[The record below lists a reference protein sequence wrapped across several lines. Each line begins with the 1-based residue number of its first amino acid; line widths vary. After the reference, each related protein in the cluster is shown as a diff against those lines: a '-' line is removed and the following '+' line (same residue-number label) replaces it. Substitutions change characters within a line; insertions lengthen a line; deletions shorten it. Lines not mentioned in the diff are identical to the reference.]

1 MTEKDPNMPKSRF
14 QRGAGQEMPALRVIR
29 RTLTP
34 LLVVVAILFLISG
47 VRAIIQVYDLD
58 VWVSNTEPS
67 LQGSFEAGTSV
78 ITSGRAS
85 ATVKLELVQ
94 EGRSEILM
102 VDSVRGRNFP
112 VFNPLP
118 RRSARRVV
126 VSPVVMSRFS
136 AGPATIRATAL
147 GRSQW
152 TRTPPPT
159 VSSVGITIAP

>member
-1 MTEKDPNMPKSRF
+1 M
-14 QRGAGQEMPALRVIR
+14 RVIR

-47 VRAIIQVYDLD
+47 VRALVQVFDLD
-58 VWVSNTEPS
+58 VWVSTTNPS

-78 ITSGRAS
+78 ITSGRAV

-94 EGRSEILM
+94 DGRSEILM
-102 VDSVRGRNFP
+102 VDSVRRRNFA

-126 VSPVVMSRFS
+126 VSPVVLSRFG
-136 AGPATIRATAL
+136 AGQATVRATAT
-147 GRSQW
+147 GRPQW
-152 TRTPPPT
+152 TRTPPPS
-159 VSSVGITIAP
+159 VSSIEINIAP